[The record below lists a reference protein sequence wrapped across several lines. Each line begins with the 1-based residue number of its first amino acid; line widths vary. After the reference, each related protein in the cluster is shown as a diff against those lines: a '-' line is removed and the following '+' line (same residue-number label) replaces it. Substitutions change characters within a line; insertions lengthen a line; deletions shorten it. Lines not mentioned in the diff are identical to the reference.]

1 VIPIATVPEVYGADL
16 VRLCLVSIADL
27 NSTVDWRENEVEMVK
42 KRLLKFWH
50 AANSD
55 IGAGQSQYDNELS
68 FASRWILAATNAMVS
83 RASEAAHQFSY
94 RKYVTEAFFEQ
105 LNRVDEYKSM
115 ISNSEE
121 RRRVLV
127 DILDVWLRVLAPVI
141 PHIAEELWERM
152 HNVGFI
158 SLAAFPQYDNVYAET
173 LVQKRFLD
181 GVIDDISNIQAAI
194 KRETA
199 TIFVYLASGWKY
211 HLYDLVHGLDDRSL
225 KQIMARAKEDPDLQT
240 RLKDIAKIAP
250 DLVKSLAQRPA
261 ADELLGFKT
270 ESETLLAAQEYL
282 SRRFGKRICIFV
294 EDAETYDPSN
304 RARRALP
311 AKPAIYVE

>member
-1 VIPIATVPEVYGADL
+1 
-16 VRLCLVSIADL
+16 
-27 NSTVDWRENEVEMVK
+27 MVK
-42 KRLLKFWH
+42 KRLLRFWH
-50 AANSD
+50 AANRD
-55 IGAGQSQYDNELS
+55 IEVGQAQYDKALS
-68 FASRWILAATNAMVS
+68 FASKWILAATNVMVS
-83 RASEAAHQFSY
+83 RASEAAHRFSY

-105 LNRVDEYKSM
+105 LNRIDEYRSM
-115 ISNSEE
+115 VPDNEE
-121 RRRVLV
+121 RRRVLFDV
-127 DILDVWLRVLAPVI
+127 LDVWLRVLAPVI

-152 HNVGFI
+152 HKVGFI
-158 SLAAFPQYDNVYAET
+158 SLASFPQYDNLYAET

-199 TIFVYLASGWKY
+199 TIFIYLASGWKY
-211 HLYDLVHGLDDRSL
+211 HLYDVVHGLDDRSL
-225 KQIMARAKEDPDLQT
+225 KQIMARAKNDPDLHT

-261 ADELLGFKT
+261 ADDLLGVKT
-270 ESETLLAAQEYL
+270 ESETLLAAQEYI
-282 SRRFGKRICIFV
+282 SRRFGKRVCIFV
-294 EDAETYDPSN
+294 EGSETYDPSN